1 MNPQRK
7 NFMIR
12 LFIQCLLFFIAHV
25 KHYVLLFMIWDFD
38 LEFSM
43 FEKFSLFMNFQTRF
57 H

>member
-43 FEKFSLFMNFQTRF
+43 FEKFSLFMNFQTCF